1 MEGLSAIQTN
11 PPIKESHVEMDAA
24 WAMYESMLK
33 IQMGDAETA
42 LIYGFGK
49 SSPEIWMQ
57 LFPSNGSLLYFS
69 SMA

>member
-1 MEGLSAIQTN
+1 
-11 PPIKESHVEMDAA
+11 MDAA

-49 SSPEIWMQ
+49 SSPGDLDAII
-57 LFPSNGSLLYFS
+57 FPSNGSILYFLLYGLIE
-69 SMA
+69 